1 MTDEN
6 QQNQEQQDAPAPESF
21 ASTSTE
27 ANITSE
33 VKGPGDEA
41 GDQSGADS
49 AAVDSTA
56 NESGAAPTEGAA
68 DTPNGAGTET
78 PAPADQSPAE
88 EVDVVTLARA
98 KHQIDEIVSDAL
110 VIEYI
115 NAVGDGSADINLGAW
130 STDLLLV
137 VLKGLIRFPESE
149 LKNLIVVYRQRI
161 EIPSAWADKGVIE
174 YLRAGVEP
182 KRASTGCWLVDV
194 TRVNRVPAEWLTSE
208 LEAWAKGE
216 IQAGGKS
223 HDNGV
228 AIELKARLGLKCE
241 DTPKS
246 VRKAYKA
253 LSPADIKV
261 VGAEASQPVQV
272 AAATDTDET
281 EQLQQ
286 AKAVVALIEKVEGLT
301 SMNVAFIDDGIAK
314 YIEST
319 NPLRPIS
326 EAEQLKAQNDLDTLF
341 QYIIRLEPQSM
352 VAGLERLKAT
362 FKKEMVGNGV
372 FSANNVFRFTHLMRS
387 DNNRQ
392 QRHVGLLELFRV
404 YFADAKEARK
414 QVSLRMLLQYQEAEK
429 VDLLSEYFT
438 RIA

>member
-6 QQNQEQQDAPAPESF
+6 QQNPEQAEQLDQEQ
-21 ASTSTE
+21 ASTPVLSESTD
-27 ANITSE
+27 T
-33 VKGPGDEA
+33 PPA
-41 GDQSGADS
+41 GVEGEQSNDS
-49 AAVDSTA
+49 AEDD
-56 NESGAAPTEGAA
+56 A
-68 DTPNGAGTET
+68 DTNGEVGSTNDGGDHQPP
-78 PAPADQSPAE
+78 PAV

-98 KHQIDEIVSDAL
+98 KHQVDMTVDDAL
-110 VIEYI
+110 VLEYVNRI
-115 NAVGDGSADINLGAW
+115 GDGSADYNLGAW
-130 STDLLLV
+130 STELLLT

-149 LKNLIVVYRQRI
+149 LKHLIVVYRQRI
-161 EIPSAWADKGVIE
+161 EIPSAWADKAVIE

-182 KRASTGCWLVDV
+182 KRTTTGVWLVDV
-194 TRVNRVPAEWLTSE
+194 TRSGRVPADWSTAE
-208 LEAWAKGE
+208 LEAWARGE

-223 HDNGV
+223 HDNGL

-261 VGAEASQPVQV
+261 VGSEASAPVMV

-286 AKAVVALIEKVEGLT
+286 AKAVAATIEKVEGLT
-301 SMNVAFIDDGIAK
+301 SMNVAFIDDGLAK
-314 YIEST
+314 YIDMA

-326 EAEQLKAQNDLDTLF
+326 EGDQLKAQNDLDTLF

-352 VAGLERLKAT
+352 VAGLERLKVT
-362 FKKEMVGNGV
+362 FKREMADNGV
-372 FSANNVFRFTHLMRS
+372 FSFSNVFRFTHLMRD
-387 DNNRQ
+387 DNKRQ
-392 QRHVGLLELFRV
+392 SRHVGLLELFRV

-414 QVSLRMLLQYQEAEK
+414 QVDLRILLQYQEAEK
-429 VDLLSEYFT
+429 VPVLAEYFT